1 MATYNTVVLAQR
13 PKGDIKAGETFKLK
27 PEKRIEESDLK
38 DGQVLVESRYL
49 SLDPAMRG
57 WLNGM
62 TTNSSPITSK
72 YKCIPSH
79 GDVTT
84 WIPMC
89 REGSLDWD
97 DEDGGE
103 RWEPQLT

>member
-13 PKGDIKAGETFKLK
+13 PKGDIKAGETFKIK

-38 DGQVLVESRYL
+38 DGQVLVESRYM

-62 TTNSSPITSK
+62 I
-72 YKCIPSH
+72 SH
-79 GDVTT
+79 HFFVLSRSRDFAVVVLCTA
-84 WIPMC
+84 M
-89 REGSLDWD
+89 ELDMIFKSIECD
-97 DEDGGE
+97 C
-103 RWEPQLT
+103 

>member
-13 PKGDIKAGETFKLK
+13 PKGDIKAGETFKIK

-38 DGQVLVESRYL
+38 EGQVLVESRYL

-62 TTNSSPITSK
+62 ITDPFPIYTFAFQVTSHD
-72 YKCIPSH
+72 Y
-79 GDVTT
+79 
-84 WIPMC
+84 
-89 REGSLDWD
+89 LDF
-97 DEDGGE
+97 
-103 RWEPQLT
+103 

>member
-27 PEKRIEESDLK
+27 AEKRISEADLE
-38 DGQVLVESRYL
+38 DGQVLVESIYL

-62 TTNSSPITSK
+62 MIIIFLPNTLPFFSSLS
-72 YKCIPSH
+72 YQ
-79 GDVTT
+79 
-84 WIPMC
+84 
-89 REGSLDWD
+89 R
-97 DEDGGE
+97 
-103 RWEPQLT
+103 LTKINTCFFPGHEM